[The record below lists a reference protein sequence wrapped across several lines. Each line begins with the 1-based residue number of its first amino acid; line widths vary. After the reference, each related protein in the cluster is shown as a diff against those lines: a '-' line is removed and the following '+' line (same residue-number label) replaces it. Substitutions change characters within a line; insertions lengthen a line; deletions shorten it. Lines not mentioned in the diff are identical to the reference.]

1 MAHKEKSFEEGE
13 AMAAASSSPFFAH
26 PSSLLRHVVHGCAG
40 YLSGLCRSLQNL
52 KPAAPSLKQDQA
64 DESHQQHYYCC
75 KLSWLM
81 AELGVP
87 LCEQEEAVAVENV
100 QISTRA
106 VATPRRPLLREGNGG
121 KGGAHHNAG
130 F

>member
-64 DESHQQHYYCC
+64 DE
-75 KLSWLM
+75 K
-81 AELGVP
+81 
-87 LCEQEEAVAVENV
+87 AVAVENV